1 MYIHTLMSI
10 KNGGRESF
18 GSMKE
23 KHPDSCTDAE
33 ISALVAQ
40 RF

>member
-23 KHPDSCTDAE
+23 KHPDSRTDAA
-33 ISALVAQ
+33 ISALVA
-40 RF
+40 